1 MSSTSATFSPP
12 PGPGPSSI
20 FLYQMILPLSIS
32 LVKSSLCV
40 FPFHSLS
47 LCIGT
52 TFLGTISMHFSID
65 LCFSLFSI
73 STVTISWPCTSI
85 FYLLVLFSFLLVGSQ
100 QTSKSIIPSMS
111 CSYIPSTKLWRHL
124 CCKPK

>member
-73 STVTISWPCTSI
+73 STVTISWPCT
-85 FYLLVLFSFLLVGSQ
+85 YLLLTGSFFFLACRLTTNVQVYYSFNVLLIHSLYKTLAASVL
-100 QTSKSIIPSMS
+100 QT
-111 CSYIPSTKLWRHL
+111 
-124 CCKPK
+124 